1 MDKNFNLIFCKGEIM
16 DPYIINDADVQS
28 ILQQKGLIATSI
40 TKLPKSGQRQVFQVA
55 LSTGNV
61 SMLKFVDVSPYNTFN
76 RLAFRE
82 ISASDFESERDYE
95 IEARSKRIIRE
106 LNASKKCPILPQLE
120 IFEEHQILIR
130 ENYRFIYYFETRF
143 EGDTLNSS
151 ELYRSPQNIDAIVAF
166 LFQMVNQ
173 VKVMHDSGY
182 VHRDLTPRNIIYH
195 LGNFKI
201 IDAGLVKSNEE
212 EKLTGT
218 RMAIGTPYYMAPE
231 QEKRTSDYTWDFR
244 TDLFPLGLIAI
255 EIFLPETRSLEMKH
269 IRDMHYIF
277 QLWKGK
283 DSSSKSVMLFSKVI
297 SRLATQQRHRRW
309 SNLDELLNELEN
321 LMGQEEE

>member
-1 MDKNFNLIFCKGEIM
+1 M
-16 DPYIINDADVQS
+16 DPYIINDEDVQN
-28 ILQQKGLIATSI
+28 ILQQKGLIVTSVN
-40 TKLPKSGQRQVFQVA
+40 KLPRSGQRQVFQVA

-61 SMLKFVDVSPYNTFN
+61 SMLKFVDVSPYITFN
-76 RLAFRE
+76 KLAFRE
-82 ISASDFESERDYE
+82 ISTSDFESERDYE
-95 IEARSKRIIRE
+95 IEAKSKRIIRE

-120 IFEEHQILIR
+120 IFEEHQMLIR
-130 ENYRFIYYFETRF
+130 EDYRFIYYFETRF

-151 ELYRSPQNIDAIVAF
+151 ELYRSSQNIDAVITF

-182 VHRDLTPRNIIYH
+182 VHRDLTPRNIIYYK
-195 LGNFKI
+195 GNFKI

-231 QEKRTSDYTWDFR
+231 QEKRTSNYTWDFR

-255 EIFLPETRSLEMKH
+255 EIFLPETRSMGINQ
-269 IRDMHYIF
+269 IRDMYHIF
-277 QLWKGK
+277 QLWKDK
-283 DSSSKSVMLFSKVI
+283 DSSSRSLMLFSKVI
-297 SRLATQQRHRRW
+297 SRLATPQRHRRW
-309 SNLDELLNELEN
+309 SNLDELLCQLEN